1 LAEKIE
7 IMLKEEEM
15 IQSEREDLRNQLN
28 NLEKEANSRIVNHLT
43 KKRIIIF
50 ILLIHQYI
58 LYSVE

>member
-1 LAEKIE
+1 MAEKIE